1 MLGPCGLRRG
11 GALEGGGE
19 LAASVAEVVLGFAAL
34 VRPNVMTS
42 ILADKLVESVL
53 ELALLALRVHLREVG
68 VGQAEIPTVLIE
80 QFDHLLNHRLLAHHP
95 PLMAEEISAR
105 RRRAAFIGKPP

>member
-1 MLGPCGLRRG
+1 
-11 GALEGGGE
+11 LEGGGE

-53 ELALLALRVHLREVG
+53 E
-68 VGQAEIPTVLIE
+68 IPTVLIE

-95 PLMAEEISAR
+95 PLMAKEISAR